1 MSTTVGKLS
10 VELGISDDQ
19 LRAGL
24 AAAMVQA
31 QQAGQKISQSMNQ
44 AGQASAKGGANM
56 NMAILQ
62 ASRGIQDFQA
72 AGLMGIVN
80 NVEGIATAFGM
91 GAGVAGMV
99 TLAAVAIQS
108 LTPAIKSAIT
118 EAEQF
123 FGVWKSESEKAA
135 VSVGAFMGG
144 GGRENAMAEALRQQ
158 AEFLKNRTD
167 DASGFNIDFISRAVG
182 LGSNEERALANNMR
196 RGVEATALM
205 SQAFEQAAQGSK
217 ELAAAQRGAAAKLD
231 QTTGQ
236 REQAGINRLLFQAA
250 IDASGGGD
258 NLRSRIE
265 MAAMNRGMTRTQGRE
280 LYGGFAAGDLQAT
293 QQVESM
299 LNLATEK
306 AKVLADDY
314 ERVTGS
320 AAELRRIEEESI
332 KAKEEAEK
340 KAANEAK
347 KQAEEQAK
355 AVEDNMKNL
364 ANIFR
369 ERESLMKK
377 EDNIRGNI
385 EELQLQRQRTEIIG
399 SSDVFMRNF
408 TAGTE
413 KDPVVN
419 AIEKQTEDLKEVIDK
434 LKELN

>member
-44 AGQASAKGGANM
+44 AGKSGPSANPQGLLNVSR
-56 NMAILQ
+56 AIDDIQ
-62 ASRGIQDFQA
+62 YGFRGVINNIE
-72 AGLMGIVN
+72 GIVT
-80 NVEGIATAFGM
+80 GFG
-91 GAGVAGMV
+91 GSAGVAGAA
-99 TLAAVAIQS
+99 TIAAVAI
-108 LTPAIKSAIT
+108 
-118 EAEQF
+118 
-123 FGVWKSESEKAA
+123 
-135 VSVGAFMGG
+135 
-144 GGRENAMAEALRQQ
+144 
-158 AEFLKNRTD
+158 
-167 DASGFNIDFISRAVG
+167 ASIVPKVV
-182 LGSNEERALANNMR
+182 ELA
-196 RGVEATALM
+196 
-205 SQAFEQAAQGSK
+205 SQMDPVK
-217 ELAAAQRGAAAKLD
+217 ELANTLRDISNTGIAGTFSGIANSAKATQEAYDAAAKKLEEMRFISQQVIFSTSGPGAGAAGAMQD
-231 QTTGQ
+231 TGQ
-236 REQAGINRLLFQAA
+236 SFLEISRQRRQVNQLARSAAGLAYEASQARSQTIAGGLSRFDRTTADQEQIKLNQQIFQAA
-250 IDASGGGD
+250 VDKLGGGETVFKRLNFFRPD
-258 NLRSRIE
+258 DATLFGKFKE
-265 MAAMNRGMTRTQGRE
+265 
-280 LYGGFAAGDLQAT
+280 GDKGATEEAVKLLQLQA
-293 QQVESM
+293 
-299 LNLATEK
+299 EK
-306 AKVLADDY
+306 AKILADDY

>member
-44 AGQASAKGGANM
+44 AGQASAKTGSNM

-80 NVEGIATAFGM
+80 NVEGIASAFGL

-231 QTTGQ
+231 QTTSQ
-236 REQAGINRLLFQAA
+236 KEQTGINRLLFQAA
-250 IDASGGGD
+250 LDASGGGE
-258 NLRSRIE
+258 NLRTRIE
-265 MAAMNRGMTRTQGRE
+265 MAAMNRGMNRTQGRE

-306 AKVLADDY
+306 AKVLADDF
-314 ERVTGS
+314 EKATGS
-320 AAELRRIEEESI
+320 AAELARIEKEQNQKIGEEI
-332 KAKEEAEK
+332 DKMVKDELER
-340 KAANEAK
+340 
-347 KQAEEQAK
+347 QALQARASK
-355 AVEDNMKNL
+355 METNL
-364 ANIFR
+364 ADLEAR
-369 ERESLMKK
+369 RMRS
-377 EDNIRGNI
+377 
-385 EELQLQRQRTEIIG
+385 EIIG
-399 SSDVFMRNF
+399 ASDVFNRNF
-408 TAGTE
+408 NAGLE
-413 KDPVVN
+413 KDPTVQ
-419 AIEKQTEDLKEVIDK
+419 AIEKQTEELKEVMES